1 MIALLATRTPT
12 VDDFRGHPSES
23 KTARGATLA
32 GVLHGFE
39 YSYVCTRKKSHPWIP
54 LSFSKPQCGFCLRKQ
69 TPRRF
74 PHEAFSMF
82 SEPHSIAL
90 PAPSGAFR
98 KAGCGL
104 CTHARAVRRIIVSG
118 LRAIG
123 RLHPRKRLD
132 DLTLGYRAKAPCVES
147 DVDARPVMEL
157 VGRFPVGVP
166 VEMDDIVRHVGRIFQ

>member
-1 MIALLATRTPT
+1 MLVMDPVSTSPVGRLLASWRACLKKKIGLTPSATALLATRTPT

-98 KAGCGL
+98 KAGCGS
-104 CTHARAVRRIIVSG
+104 CTHARAVRRIVVS
-118 LRAIG
+118 IG
-123 RLHPRKRLD
+123 FTRSRLPASVQASR
-132 DLTLGYRAKAPCVES
+132 
-147 DVDARPVMEL
+147 
-157 VGRFPVGVP
+157 
-166 VEMDDIVRHVGRIFQ
+166 

>member
-1 MIALLATRTPT
+1 MLVMNPVSMSPVGRLLASWCACLKKKIGLTPSVTAFLATRTPT

-74 PHEAFSMF
+74 PYEAFSMF

-90 PAPSGAFR
+90 PAPSGAVWP
-98 KAGCGL
+98 AGCGP
-104 CTHARAVRRIIVSG
+104 CTYACAVRRIIVSI
-118 LRAIG
+118 RFMRS
-123 RLHPRKRLD
+123 RLP
-132 DLTLGYRAKAPCVES
+132 AFA
-147 DVDARPVMEL
+147 
-157 VGRFPVGVP
+157 
-166 VEMDDIVRHVGRIFQ
+166 